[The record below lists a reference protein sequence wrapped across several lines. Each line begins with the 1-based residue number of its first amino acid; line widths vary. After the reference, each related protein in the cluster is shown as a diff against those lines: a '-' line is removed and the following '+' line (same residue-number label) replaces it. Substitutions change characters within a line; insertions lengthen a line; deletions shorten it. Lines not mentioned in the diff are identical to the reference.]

1 MSLPM
6 AQSSDPSAGTEAG
19 RLLVVDDEPE
29 VCCLVADFLRRVG
42 YTVESCSGGAEL
54 DAALALGAVDLVLL
68 DVSMPQE
75 DGLSIARRL
84 RASGSMPIMMMTSLD
99 SVVDRIVGYEVGADD
114 YLAKPFDMREL
125 LARVRA
131 VLRRA
136 AFTYGAGAAAPVDS
150 ATACFGKVS
159 LDHARCCLVD
169 RAGAR
174 TELTATEYYLLDTFA
189 QNPNKVLTRDRLFAN
204 MPGRDADRI
213 ERAVDIR
220 INRLRRKVEVDPAK
234 PMVIRTIRHVG
245 YIYVPPRATR

>member
-1 MSLPM
+1 
-6 AQSSDPSAGTEAG
+6 
-19 RLLVVDDEPE
+19 
-29 VCCLVADFLRRVG
+29 
-42 YTVESCSGGAEL
+42 
-54 DAALALGAVDLVLL
+54 
-68 DVSMPQE
+68 
-75 DGLSIARRL
+75 
-84 RASGSMPIMMMTSLD
+84 MMTSLD

-136 AFTYGAGAAAPVDS
+136 AFTCEAGAAAQVDFG
-150 ATACFGKVS
+150 TACFGKVS
-159 LDHARCCLVD
+159 LDRARRCLVD

-189 QNPNKVLTRDRLFAN
+189 QNPNRVLTRDRLFAN

-220 INRLRRKVEVDPAK
+220 INRSGEKSRSIRPSRR
-234 PMVIRTIRHVG
+234 
-245 YIYVPPRATR
+245 